1 MSSVTPTAT
10 NHHNAQLSP
19 IDPPS
24 VATTTNAHE
33 EVSGH
38 IVFKKVHVPLSYPP
52 PPGALKLQSD
62 IITVFP
68 PPKPAESQMSPTMI
82 SPPPTPSSLVGGGMP
97 SSPGSATARRSFEAL
112 EQQHR
117 MGGSMPSIQRN
128 STCMSMATQGTA
140 GTGGSTPAAA
150 TPIRR
155 RSSGRVSVPPG
166 RMASMP
172 NLSSSAPGLLS
183 SSLPNLSALP
193 TPVEEEQEQGENCV
207 QQDDNFS
214 RRVSALP
221 NSSATPARPPNLT
234 IQGRRASVSSL
245 SSLHQHHQTQNHHHQ
260 NNNATTSTST
270 TDNHAQSL
278 PSPPDSPWIKSR
290 RPSMNSKLNRA
301 ATMFV
306 ASSSPASAASATS
319 HHDPAESDIPY
330 PDLPTNVRSWTSSHV
345 ATYLCYILRFYPRTI
360 TEDLARHVRQTACL
374 NGEDFLNIQDD
385 DLARMGINQ
394 KWRQLIMEG
403 VRALRRETFRM
414 TRSMDGM
421 RWEDGFDPLKD
432 KTLPPSLAVNE
443 GDSLQESRAA
453 DHTDSG
459 ASPPPVKRFS
469 YYDEDDNHTQT
480 HSRMAGHH
488 VDVDQEQER
497 HVDDEDD
504 DSDDADEVDLDQF
517 QKELEYR
524 HDGHDGHQHP
534 YRSHYHD
541 ADDTEP
547 GFGYRLQGLKKSFI
561 SSVTSLT
568 NMFPDQQQQQ
578 PSTKTVIDG
587 DDTTLLERVGFVE
600 GVVVGGIAVAC
611 LMKLVR

>member
-140 GTGGSTPAAA
+140 RTGGSTPAAA

-172 NLSSSAPGLLS
+172 NLSSSAPG
-183 SSLPNLSALP
+183 
-193 TPVEEEQEQGENCV
+193 
-207 QQDDNFS
+207 
-214 RRVSALP
+214 
-221 NSSATPARPPNLT
+221 
-234 IQGRRASVSSL
+234 
-245 SSLHQHHQTQNHHHQ
+245 
-260 NNNATTSTST
+260 
-270 TDNHAQSL
+270 
-278 PSPPDSPWIKSR
+278 
-290 RPSMNSKLNRA
+290 A

-432 KTLPPSLAVNE
+432 KTPPPSLAVNE
-443 GDSLQESRAA
+443 RDSLQESMAA

-480 HSRMAGHH
+480 HSRMASHH
-488 VDVDQEQER
+488 VDVDQEQE
-497 HVDDEDD
+497 HYVDDEDD

-534 YRSHYHD
+534 YRHHYHD

-547 GFGYRLQGLKKSFI
+547 GFGYRLQGLKKSFM

-587 DDTTLLERVGFVE
+587 DDTTLLERMGFVE
-600 GVVVGGIAVAC
+600 GVCA
-611 LMKLVR
+611 